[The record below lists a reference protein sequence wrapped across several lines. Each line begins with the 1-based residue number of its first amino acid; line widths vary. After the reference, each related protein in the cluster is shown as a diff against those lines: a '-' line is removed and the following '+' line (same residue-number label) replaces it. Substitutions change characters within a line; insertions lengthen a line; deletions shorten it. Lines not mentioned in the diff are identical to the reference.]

1 MVAPH
6 PNYPEPK
13 NPHRNQDM
21 SRSDRISIRPRCFG
35 TYVRE
40 LYNDRACG
48 SCMSVEDCMN
58 NAFMA
63 SDKRADEQHTKGSA
77 RSKYHREIK
86 PGVWVDVYDVLHAF
100 SVTNSALQHLIK
112 KALAPGQRGHK
123 DRATDMDE
131 IVQSAIR
138 ARELEQ

>member
-1 MVAPH
+1 
-6 PNYPEPK
+6 
-13 NPHRNQDM
+13 M
-21 SRSDRISIRPRCFG
+21 SRSDRYHYTNVDINAWPQPRDD
-35 TYVRE
+35 RE
-40 LYNDRACG
+40 EAP
-48 SCMSVEDCMN
+48 
-58 NAFMA
+58 
-63 SDKRADEQHTKGSA
+63 

-86 PGVWVDVYDVLHAF
+86 PGVFVDVYDVLHAF
-100 SVTNSALQHLIK
+100 SVTNPALQHAIK